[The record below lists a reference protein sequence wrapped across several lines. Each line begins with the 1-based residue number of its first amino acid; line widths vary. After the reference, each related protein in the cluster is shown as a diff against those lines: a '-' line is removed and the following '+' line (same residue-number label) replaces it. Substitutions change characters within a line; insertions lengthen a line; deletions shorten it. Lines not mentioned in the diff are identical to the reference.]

1 MLFSMIFRLVPAM
14 IAVTAAAQTNLT
26 LRDAVT
32 TAMRDHPL
40 LAAGRDRISVAE
52 GLRRQAGFMPNPR
65 LILQSENTRTYGNP
79 SFVYWRDADNFAYLQ
94 QTFETAG
101 KRDRR
106 VDLASANV
114 RRAELER
121 ELLERQIAGRV
132 KQAYWYAVGARRAEQ
147 VLTEDLKNFQR
158 IIEYHEIR
166 VKEGAMAE
174 ADLIRVRLERERLLI
189 SLSSATLEAE
199 RARIHL
205 YREMGQTQFPEV
217 QFTEALEPVADPS
230 GNPADV
236 SQALEKRPEVRLAR
250 QLVEVARSSSGLQ
263 QAVSKPNVDVLF
275 GYKRTTGFNTMLG
288 GVQVDLPFHNRNQG
302 NIAAAA
308 ADLKA
313 SESSLAATEALVK
326 AEIQAAQR
334 DYELRKRQV
343 TESFITMRAQADEAA
358 RIADAAYRE
367 GGTDLLRLLDAQR
380 VRIETQLLYFRAL
393 SEYHQSVV
401 ALDAALGV
409 AP

>member
-1 MLFSMIFRLVPAM
+1 MLLRLLPSLLV
-14 IAVTAAAQTNLT
+14 VTAAAQTNLT

-32 TAMRDHPL
+32 AAIKGHPL
-40 LAAGRDRISVAE
+40 LAAGRDRVIVAE
-52 GLRRQAGFMPNPR
+52 GIRRQAGMLPNPR
-65 LILQSENTRTYGNP
+65 LFLQSENTRTYGNP

-94 QTFETAG
+94 QTIETAG
-101 KRDRR
+101 KRNHR

-114 RRAELER
+114 RRTELER

-132 KQAYWYAVGARRAEQ
+132 KQADWYAVGARRAEE
-147 VLTEDLKNFQR
+147 VLAEDVKNFQR
-158 IIEYHEIR
+158 IVEYHEIR

-205 YREMGQTQFPEV
+205 FREMGQTMFPV
-217 QFTEALEPVADPS
+217 VRFGEALEPITGPA
-230 GNPADV
+230 GNPAEMT
-236 SQALEKRPEVRLAR
+236 QALDRRPEVRLAR
-250 QLVEVARSSSGLQ
+250 QLVEVSRSNVNVQ
-263 QAVSKPNVDVLF
+263 QASGKPNVDVLI
-275 GYKRTTGFNTMLG
+275 GYKRTAGFNTMLG

-302 NIAAAA
+302 NVSAAL

-313 SESSLAATEALVK
+313 AESSLAATEALVK
-326 AEIQAAQR
+326 AEIEAAER
-334 DYELRKRQV
+334 DHELRRRQV
-343 TESFITMRAQADEAA
+343 SESFTTMLSHAEESA

-367 GGTDLLRLLDAQR
+367 GGTDLLRFLDAQR
-380 VRIETQLLYFRAL
+380 IRIETQLLYFRAL
-393 SEYHQSVV
+393 AEYQQSVV
-401 ALDAALGV
+401 TLDLALGV

>member
-1 MLFSMIFRLVPAM
+1 MLFFMLFRLVLAL

-32 TAMRDHPL
+32 TAIRDHPL
-40 LAAGRDRISVAE
+40 LTAGRERITVAE
-52 GLRRQAGFMPNPR
+52 GLRRQAGLMLNPR
-65 LILQSENTRTYGNP
+65 LVLQSENTRTYGNP

-121 ELLERQIAGRV
+121 ELLERQIASRV
-132 KQAYWYAVGARRAEQ
+132 KQAYWYAVGARRAE
-147 VLTEDLKNFQR
+147 VLADDVKNFQR
-158 IIEYHEIR
+158 IVEYHEIR

-189 SLSSATLEAE
+189 TLSSATLEAE

-205 YREMGQTQFPEV
+205 YREMGQTQFPAV
-217 QFTEALEPVADPS
+217 QFAEVLEPVADPA
-230 GNPADV
+230 GNPSEV

-250 QLVEVARSSSGLQ
+250 QLVEVSRSSSGLQ
-263 QAVSKPNVDVLF
+263 LAGSKPNVDVLF

-313 SESSLAATEALVK
+313 AQSSLAATEALVK

-334 DYELRKRQV
+334 DYELRRRQV
-343 TESFITMRAQADEAA
+343 TESFTTLRTQADEAA

-380 VRIETQLLYFRAL
+380 LRIETQLLYFRAL
-393 SEYHQSVV
+393 AEYQQSVV